1 MEKGIG
7 GGTRRCNG
15 LEVGDDRIGETW
27 GLFDV
32 FRQSGTLTGR
42 FFLFLRDLEAV
53 DGGDTLHI
61 RVFKSY

>member
-1 MEKGIG
+1 M
-7 GGTRRCNG
+7 
-15 LEVGDDRIGETW
+15 EVGDDRIGETW

-61 RVFKSY
+61 RVLKSY